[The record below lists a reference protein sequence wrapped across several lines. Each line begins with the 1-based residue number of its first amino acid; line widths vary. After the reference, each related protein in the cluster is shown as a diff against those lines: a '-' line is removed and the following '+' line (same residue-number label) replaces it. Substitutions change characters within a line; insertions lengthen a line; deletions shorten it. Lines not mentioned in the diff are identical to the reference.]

1 MASVVLV
8 EAVCCSLDDALAAV
22 DAGAHRLELCSAIEV
37 GGLTP
42 SIGLFA
48 QVRSRVGLPLMAMVR
63 PRAGDFTFSTA
74 EWAVIVEDAHRLIG
88 SGADGLVLGALTS
101 AELDPRLADIASL
114 RPHTCTFHRAID
126 ACPDPV
132 SASRC
137 AREMG
142 FARVL
147 TSGGRATALEGAA
160 TIHAMAQEIPVLVCG
175 GVRAENV
182 RSVLHVTGANEVH
195 AGPRTPHGKPFMGDV
210 ATFGAHSELDAGALA
225 ALVRAVKE

>member
-22 DAGAHRLELCSAIEV
+22 DAGADRLELCSAIEV

-63 PRAGDFTFSTA
+63 PRPGDFTYGA
-74 EWAVIVEDAHRLIG
+74 HEWTVMVEDAKRLIEA
-88 SGADGLVLGALTS
+88 GADGLVLGALLGGE
-101 AELDPRLADIASL
+101 ADPRIADLAML
-114 RPHTCTFHRAID
+114 HPHTCTFHRAID
-126 ACPDPV
+126 ACLNPV
-132 SASRC
+132 LASRC

-142 FARVL
+142 FARIL
-147 TSGGRATALEGAA
+147 SSGGRATAIEGAA
-160 TIHAMAQEIPVLVCG
+160 TIRAMAQEISVLVCG
-175 GVRAENV
+175 GVREANV
-182 RSVLHVTGANEVH
+182 RSVVQATGSHEIH
-195 AGPRTPHGKPFMGDV
+195 AGPRTPYGESFMGDV

-225 ALVRAVKE
+225 ALVRAAKE